1 MIIKLEMSY
10 TGIAKFLLH
19 TILMRTILVVAED
32 VAVAED
38 VVVAEDSVVAED
50 LDALDAEDAVVAVV
64 ASDARCSGLFNTDLL
79 TEILLQEKCCHMI
92 FVVETLFLNRSSLF
106 HLT

>member
-19 TILMRTILVVAED
+19 TILMRTIFVVAED

-38 VVVAEDSVVAED
+38 VVVADA
-50 LDALDAEDAVVAVV
+50 LDALDAVV
-64 ASDARCSGLFNTDLL
+64 ASDARYSGLFNTDLL
-79 TEILLQEKCCHMI
+79 TEILFQEKCCYMT

>member
-10 TGIAKFLLH
+10 TGITKFLLH
-19 TILMRTILVVAED
+19 TILKMTILVVA
-32 VAVAED
+32 AA
-38 VVVAEDSVVAED
+38 VVVVVDAAVVGD
-50 LDALDAEDAVVAVV
+50 LDALDALDAVVAVV

-79 TEILLQEKCCHMI
+79 TEILVQEKSCYMI
-92 FVVETLFLNRSSLF
+92 FVEETLFLNCSSLF